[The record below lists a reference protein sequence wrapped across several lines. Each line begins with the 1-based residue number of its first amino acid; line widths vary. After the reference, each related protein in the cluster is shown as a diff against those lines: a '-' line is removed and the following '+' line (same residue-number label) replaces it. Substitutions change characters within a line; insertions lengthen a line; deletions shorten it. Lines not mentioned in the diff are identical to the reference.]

1 MAERYALLLI
11 DHGSRREEANA
22 LLGEMADIVKS
33 RLPADVHVEIAHM
46 EFASPTVDEAIAR
59 CVAAGATL
67 VIAHPFMLAAGLH
80 ASETIPELVR
90 AAAEKHEGVR
100 VELAA
105 PLGAHPGLAD
115 AVVARYDA
123 AKAAA
128 SGDEH

>member
-1 MAERYALLLI
+1 M
-11 DHGSRREEANA
+11 
-22 LLGEMADIVKS
+22 
-33 RLPADVHVEIAHM
+33 
-46 EFASPTVDEAIAR
+46 
-59 CVAAGATL
+59 